1 MRNLTIFFFFFLISV
16 SADAINWIGGNGLW
30 KDGANWN
37 TGTVPGPGDDVY
49 IGSGNVEISDIAF
62 AARVSVAPGAVLN
75 ITSAGE
81 LIVEYA
87 GENIFLYIQG
97 DLKIDGQVHLK
108 SYGVNASVS
117 YHVMIRP
124 SGILDNNGYI
134 NIHGNETGTGINL
147 SSGGQFINQGLVEIE
162 NVGIG
167 LRLYDDFHNYGDL
180 FLGELSL
187 FGITCY
193 DVIINEGSIQ
203 LEDIY
208 LSGIGNHGAI
218 ENKGDISIDNTGT
231 QGIRNEDGASFI
243 NHPNGNVYIQHADSY
258 ALYNFDN
265 GNFHNQGDLSIN
277 HNHIT
282 ASAIN
287 NAGAF
292 TNYSTGEVNVNFTNK
307 YGISNGGIYVNYGN
321 TNTHTNTG
329 KGGINNGG
337 NFKNIGIHAH
347 LWIDGGNERGL
358 NNYGFFDNR
367 SKLDIVNTSSIA
379 IINNAVF
386 RNRYGGDLYIQ
397 NNDKGIYNTST
408 FINKDA
414 VLKISSD
421 YSASYDISNSN
432 TFENE
437 DCAQL
442 HTEGRIENH
451 NGAIFTNDAWL
462 TNTYKLDHAIL
473 GTFTNDG
480 VIEDWWG
487 KLDNT
492 GIINY
497 GAILRLLQGQLYVGQ
512 PYDDAIA
519 LGSLSNI
526 NIVGWWLDDEGSIP
540 AGVYDP
546 MDNSFTPSSDAEG
559 YQQLYV
565 EVEHDLGVLCK
576 SQFLRVML
584 EKEISS
590 FNASHPASVS
600 TPTPESETFN
610 LYPNPASEKCQLT
623 GWSIM
628 ETTTSVEL
636 LNTQGQLVKTYLKE
650 VSDSSVELDLSGL
663 SPGVYYVQITGKER
677 LLHKKLII
685 Q

>member
-1 MRNLTIFFFFFLISV
+1 M
-16 SADAINWIGGNGLW
+16 SADAINWIGGNGTW

-75 ITSAGE
+75 ITSTGE
-81 LIVEYA
+81 LIVDYA
-87 GENIFLYIQG
+87 GENMFLYIEG

-108 SYGVNASVS
+108 SYGASDIIS
-117 YHVMIRP
+117 YYINIRP
-124 SGILDNNGYI
+124 SGTIENSGYI
-134 NIHGNETGTGINL
+134 GIIGNETGTGVSL
-147 SSGGQFINQGLVEIE
+147 RSGGHFMNRGLVEIE
-162 NVGIG
+162 NVWSGFWAAG
-167 LRLYDDFHNYGDL
+167 FVYNDGDL
-180 FLGELSL
+180 VISEIDR

-193 DVIINEGSIQ
+193 GEIQNEGTIQ

-218 ENKGDISIDNTGT
+218 ENKGEISIDHTGT

-243 NHPNGNVYIQHADSY
+243 NHPNGDVYIQHADSY

-287 NAGAF
+287 NAGVF
-292 TNYSTGEVNVNFTNK
+292 SNYHTGEVNVNFTHR
-307 YGISNGGIYVNYGN
+307 YGISNGGTYVNNGN
-321 TNTHTNTG
+321 TSFHTNTG
-329 KGGINNGG
+329 RGGVNNGG
-337 NFKNIGIHAH
+337 FFQNIGIHAH
-347 LWIDGGNERGL
+347 LWIDGGNERGI
-358 NNYGFFDNR
+358 NNFGFFDNR
-367 SKLDIVNTSSIA
+367 SKAEIVNTTNVA
-379 IINNAVF
+379 ILNSAVF

-397 NNDKGIYNTST
+397 NNNKGIYNTSI

-414 VLKISSD
+414 ILKISSN
-421 YSASYDISNSN
+421 YSASYDISNAN
-432 TFENE
+432 IFENE

-442 HTEGRIENH
+442 YTEGRIENH
-451 NGAIFTNDAWL
+451 NGAIFKNDAWL
-462 TNTYKLDHAIL
+462 TNTYKSNHAIL

-480 VIEDWWG
+480 VIEDWWD
-487 KLDNT
+487 KLGST
-492 GIINY
+492 GIINN

-526 NIVGWWLDDEGSIP
+526 NIIGWWLDDQGNTP

-546 MDNSFTPSSDAEG
+546 MDNSFTPSSNAAG
-559 YQQLYV
+559 YQELYV
-565 EVEHDLGVLCK
+565 EVEHDLGMLCK

-584 EKEISS
+584 EHKISS
-590 FNASHPASVS
+590 FNNSHPASVS
-600 TPTPESETFN
+600 TPTPESESFN

-623 GWSIM
+623 GLPVM
-628 ETTTSVEL
+628 EITTSIEL
-636 LNTQGQLVKTYLKE
+636 LNTQGQLIRTYSME
-650 VSDSSVELDLSGL
+650 ASNSSVELDLSGL
-663 SPGVYYVQITGKER
+663 SSGVYYVQIAGKER